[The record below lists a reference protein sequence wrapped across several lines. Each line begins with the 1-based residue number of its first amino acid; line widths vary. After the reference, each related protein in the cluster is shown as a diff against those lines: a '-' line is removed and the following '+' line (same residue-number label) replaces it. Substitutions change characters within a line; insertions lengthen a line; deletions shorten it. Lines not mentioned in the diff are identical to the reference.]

1 MAPWTKQ
8 WTKMPVGGGT
18 KKGRDAAFR
27 MKRFAKGSF
36 PTGAVAKG
44 SFPKGAVAMSD
55 RSRYQTGRDIRRVMT
70 SGRPIGQMFRKQQ
83 ILVWVLTFFSYVCF
97 HLSRKV
103 SEAQARESSLHGRH
117 HAALVLG
124 PAPLSLVHT

>member
-1 MAPWTKQ
+1 MAPWKQ

-55 RSRYQTGRDIRRVMT
+55 RSRYQTVPPRNDGQSALGAAFTLVKCNWGIGMST
-70 SGRPIGQMFRKQQ
+70 ST
-83 ILVWVLTFFSYVCF
+83 VLF
-97 HLSRKV
+97 HV
-103 SEAQARESSLHGRH
+103 
-117 HAALVLG
+117 ALVIQHFWC
-124 PAPLSLVHT
+124 SRSQRVRI